1 MEELTN
7 NILIFIQ
14 NSGLFGV
21 VLSCF
26 ILSIESIVPIIPL
39 LVFISINFIILGP
52 VLGFL
57 LSWIFTVLGSL
68 FSYYL
73 FRKRFS
79 KKVINYTKDN
89 EIIEKYIKILRNLS
103 TGKMLLIVALPFT
116 PAFAVNIAAGILKID
131 FKKYLTAILFGKI
144 SLVIYSAYIGT
155 SFLEGFSNPIIFVN
169 LAILIVLIYIAFRII
184 KKTLKLNL

>member
-7 NILIFIQ
+7 IILTFIQ

-21 VLSCF
+21 FLSCF
-26 ILSIESIVPIIPL
+26 ILSIESIIPIIPL

-52 VLGFL
+52 VLGFI

-68 FSYYL
+68 FSYYI
-73 FRKRFS
+73 FRKKLSNKFT
-79 KKVINYTKDN
+79 NLTKNN
-89 EIIEKYIKILRNLS
+89 ETVQRYIKILRNLS
-103 TGKMLLIVALPFT
+103 TGKILLIVALPFT

-144 SLVIYSAYIGT
+144 SLVTYSAYIGT
-155 SFLEGFSNPIIFVN
+155 SFIEGLSNPIILVN
-169 LAILIVLIYIAFRII
+169 LGILILLIYVLFLII

>member
-7 NILIFIQ
+7 TILTFIQ

-21 VLSCF
+21 FLSCF
-26 ILSIESIVPIIPL
+26 ILSIESIIPIIPL

-52 VLGFL
+52 VLGFI

-68 FSYYL
+68 FSYYI
-73 FRKRFS
+73 FRKKLSNKFT
-79 KKVINYTKDN
+79 NLTKDN
-89 EIIEKYIKILRNLS
+89 ETVQRYIKILRNLS
-103 TGKMLLIVALPFT
+103 TGKILLIVALPFT

-144 SLVIYSAYIGT
+144 SLVTYSAYIGT
-155 SFLEGFSNPIIFVN
+155 SFIEGLSNPIILVN
-169 LAILIVLIYIAFRII
+169 LGILILLIYVLFLII

>member
-14 NSGLFGV
+14 NSGLLGV
-21 VLSCF
+21 ILSCF
-26 ILSIESIVPIIPL
+26 ILSIESIIPIIPL

-52 VLGFL
+52 FLGFI
-57 LSWIFTVLGSL
+57 LSWLFTVLGSL
-68 FSYYL
+68 LSYYL
-73 FRKRFS
+73 FRKKLS
-79 KKVINYTKDN
+79 KKFINYTKDN
-89 EIIEKYIKILRNLS
+89 ETVHRYIKILRNLS

-131 FKKYLTAILFGKI
+131 IKKYLTAILFGKI

-155 SFLEGFSNPIIFVN
+155 SFVEGLSNPIILLN
-169 LAILIVLIYIAFRII
+169 LVILIFIIYILFLIV
-184 KKTLKLNL
+184 KKLLKLNL

>member
-7 NILIFIQ
+7 IILNFIQ
-14 NSGLFGV
+14 NSGLLGV
-21 VLSCF
+21 VFSCF

-52 VLGFL
+52 VLGFI

-68 FSYYL
+68 LSYYI
-73 FRKRFS
+73 FRKKLS
-79 KKVINYTKDN
+79 KKFIEYTKDN
-89 EIIEKYIKILRNLS
+89 EIVQRYVKILRNLS
-103 TGKMLLIVALPFT
+103 TGKILLIVALPFT

-155 SFLEGFSNPIIFVN
+155 SFIEGLSNPMILVN
-169 LAILIVLIYIAFRII
+169 LGILIFLIYILFLIV

>member
-7 NILIFIQ
+7 IILTFIQ

-21 VLSCF
+21 FLSCF
-26 ILSIESIVPIIPL
+26 ILSIESIIPIIPL

-52 VLGFL
+52 VLGFI

-68 FSYYL
+68 FSYYI
-73 FRKRFS
+73 FRKKLSNKFT
-79 KKVINYTKDN
+79 NLTKNN
-89 EIIEKYIKILRNLS
+89 ETVQRYIKILRNLS
-103 TGKMLLIVALPFT
+103 TGKILLIVALPFT

-144 SLVIYSAYIGT
+144 SLVTYSAYIGT
-155 SFLEGFSNPIIFVN
+155 SFIEGLSNPIILVN
-169 LAILIVLIYIAFRII
+169 LGILILLIYVLFLIV

>member
-7 NILIFIQ
+7 TILTFIQ

-21 VLSCF
+21 FLSCF
-26 ILSIESIVPIIPL
+26 ILSIESIIPIIPL

-52 VLGFL
+52 VLGFI

-68 FSYYL
+68 FSYYI
-73 FRKRFS
+73 FRKKLSNKFT
-79 KKVINYTKDN
+79 NLTKDN
-89 EIIEKYIKILRNLS
+89 ETVQRHIKILRNLS
-103 TGKMLLIVALPFT
+103 TGKILLIVALPFT

-144 SLVIYSAYIGT
+144 SLVTYSAYIGT
-155 SFLEGFSNPIIFVN
+155 SFIEGLSNPIILVN
-169 LAILIVLIYIAFRII
+169 LGILILLIYVLFLII

>member
-7 NILIFIQ
+7 IILTFIQ

-21 VLSCF
+21 FLSCF
-26 ILSIESIVPIIPL
+26 ILSIESIIPIIPL

-52 VLGFL
+52 VLGFI

-68 FSYYL
+68 FSYYI
-73 FRKRFS
+73 FRKKLSNKFT
-79 KKVINYTKDN
+79 NLTKDN
-89 EIIEKYIKILRNLS
+89 ETVQRYIKILRNLS
-103 TGKMLLIVALPFT
+103 TGKILLIVALPFT

-144 SLVIYSAYIGT
+144 SLVTYSAYIGT
-155 SFLEGFSNPIIFVN
+155 SFIEGLSNPIILVN
-169 LAILIVLIYIAFRII
+169 LGILILLIYVLFLII